1 MIDKDKEK
9 NVIRI
14 YIRITDKEY
23 SFVKDITNV
32 QGIDL
37 RDWMRSAIG
46 CKLESDGLDG
56 SIFFAPPVSESE

>member
-1 MIDKDKEK
+1 MTERDK

-14 YIRITDKEY
+14 YITITDKEY
-23 SFVKDITNV
+23 SFVKDIVNI
-32 QGIDL
+32 QGIEL

-46 CKLESDGLDG
+46 CKLEADGLDG

>member
-1 MIDKDKEK
+1 MTERDK

-14 YIRITDKEY
+14 YITITDKEY
-23 SFVKDITNV
+23 SFVKDIVNI
-32 QGIDL
+32 QGVEL

-56 SIFFAPPVSESE
+56 SIFFAPPVSEIE

>member
-1 MIDKDKEK
+1 MAEKEK

-23 SFVKDITNV
+23 SFVKDIVNI
-32 QGIDL
+32 QDADL

-46 CKLESDGLDG
+46 CKLEADGLDG
-56 SIFFAPPVSESE
+56 SIFFAPPVSESD